1 MHNIS
6 EKGFSFAGSSRLPLG
21 YVLTQP
27 FSFGANS
34 QSEVCTAPCLC
45 GPGGYSDDFDSAS
58 YRYRYTC
65 RCILSISTMIVD
77 IDVMYS
83 IIVLLLLLLQ
93 QSHCNCKI

>member
-6 EKGFSFAGSSRLPLG
+6 EKGFSFAGSSRLPLE

-27 FSFGANS
+27 FSFG

-58 YRYRYTC
+58 NRYRYTC

-77 IDVMYS
+77 IDAMYN
-83 IIVLLLLLLQ
+83 IIVLLLQ